1 MNTPLT
7 GKGRKYEILK
17 EYFGHDDF
25 RSGQEEIID
34 SLSSGRDAVCIMPT
48 GAGKSMCYQIPAML
62 LPGVTL
68 VISPLIS
75 LMRDQVTSLVG
86 SGVRAAYINSTLT
99 MTQYTKVLSLMEQG
113 RYKLV
118 YVAPERLESEGFIEV
133 CKRMDI
139 SMVAVDEAH
148 CVSHWGQ
155 DFRPSYLKIERFISE
170 LSKRPVVGA
179 FTATATEN
187 VRNDIVRLLSLQNPV
202 CVTTGFDRPN
212 LFFSVI
218 SPTTKSAK
226 LLELV
231 RERQSLSGIIYCSTR
246 LAVENVCDLLND
258 NGFRAVR
265 YHAGLDES
273 ERRRSQDD
281 FVYDRVSVM
290 VATNA
295 FGMGIDKSNVSYII
309 HYNMPKDLESY
320 YQEAGRAGRDG
331 SEAECILMYEPKDVR
346 TAKFLIE
353 NSEPNEQLSEQ
364 ERRELRLRDE
374 MRLKYMVVYSTTND
388 CLRSFMLGYF
398 GEKHT
403 GACGKCSNCLL
414 HYELRDITV
423 DAQKILSCVVR
434 TRQRF
439 GVKMICDILRGSENA
454 RIKSLGL
461 DRLSTY
467 GLMKEQS
474 ESAVRSK
481 INELL
486 SKEYLQQSGGE
497 YPVLQ
502 LTHRSG
508 AVLRG
513 EETIETKVLKDER
526 ASKPGKTEDGALFAQ
541 LKALRKSLAEKA
553 GVPAYVVFTDA
564 SLRDMAMKKPVTR
577 SEFAGVNGVGQAK
590 LERFGEIFM
599 QEIRRYAEENGED
612 GE

>member
-526 ASKPGKTEDGALFAQ
+526 ASKPGKTEDGALFAK